1 MCKPI
6 DEDQTHTRNLTAW
19 VMLNLKNQKHT
30 ESTDKNTK
38 KVKPC
43 STKDHPQRYANPIEK
58 ILQETSLSSSLHN
71 SPMFSTSNK
80 EKEIKEPPC
89 HHKQK

>member
-6 DEDQTHTRNLTAW
+6 DEDQTHTTTPTAW

-30 ESTDKNTK
+30 KSTHNNTK
-38 KVKPC
+38 KVQSC

-58 ILQETSLSSSLHN
+58 TLQETSLFSSLHN

-80 EKEIKEPPC
+80 EKR
-89 HHKQK
+89 